1 MILGI
6 DVSTSKI
13 GYCVV
18 DPQQNLIEV
27 NFKKL
32 KEDTLEDKAYEFFHK
47 ELTRIKN
54 TYKITHVRIEEPFT
68 MFSGGKTTAGTMSKL
83 QRFNGMVSVLSYIC
97 FDIIPTLVPSRS
109 ARSRCGIKIKRGE
122 NTKLKVIEWVSAKFP
137 KSFVVVLT
145 RHGNPKPG
153 TDDMADSIV
162 VALSHF

>member
-18 DPQQNLIEV
+18 DEQQNLIEV